1 MSNVSQEIV
10 RVIMWFAFLIGM
22 AGLLIL
28 GVLSVVNRNQDSQAK
43 KDEPF
48 RMGVD
53 DLWNEDSRYW

>member
-1 MSNVSQEIV
+1 
-10 RVIMWFAFLIGM
+10 MWFAFLIGM